1 MAYTVR
7 KLLESEQFPKM
18 KLLCGE
24 KGLDLEVK
32 GIRIIEIED
41 MERYL
46 TGGEIL
52 ITSLQVYLSCSDR
65 EVEQHFEDLVKSE
78 ISGFIVKKRKEY
90 DPTGRRLSLLE
101 KHCKKYEIPLVEIPG
116 DFYYWEIIR
125 YVIMQVFDKD
135 TARLKYF
142 KITHDSFNSFIL
154 KNNGSSNTASDI
166 IKFLSIMIENP
177 VVLYYGNLNC
187 MVSTNS
193 DNSKLILSD
202 EIQPY
207 KPNIITKF
215 QYMKQMKGSCVQYV
229 VKFAI
234 LSEVEV
240 YITITEENRE
250 LTELDYMAIENAIIN
265 LQYGFLSEF
274 AQDEVKKKYQRDLI
288 HNILNGLLSSKEM
301 TEAAAQL
308 GMKES
313 DTYRVVDFHTIKKN
327 VQSKYTKEQ
336 LHEVGVIEGEL
347 KHLLPD
353 ALIYRNMDQIV
364 MIQQVDSNQT
374 ELEYQKEMEEVED
387 VIQRSI
393 LYRKKDTDFQ
403 IGIGKLT
410 TVLNHNQIVESGY
423 QDDISFY
430 TKQVYLQLQ
439 KNYPE
444 YGITD
449 EEIASVAHLAPIH
462 DIGKIKV
469 PIEILNKNGKLTDE
483 EMNVVKQHP
492 LVGAAMTRRFPE
504 GVITEKLNQYSY
516 EICRHHH
523 ERYDGSG
530 YPDGLKG
537 NAIPMC
543 AQVVGIVDAYDA
555 LINDRPYKRK
565 YEPEE
570 AIRMISNG
578 ECGAFSKKL
587 IQCLT
592 AAAKQ
597 PEWLKV
603 TKSQA

>member
-18 KLLCGE
+18 NLLCGE

-41 MERYL
+41 IERYL

-52 ITSLQVYLSCSDR
+52 ITSFQVYLSCNDR
-65 EVEQHFEDLVKSE
+65 EVEQHFEDLVKSD

-101 KHCKKYEIPLVEIPG
+101 KHCKKYEIPLVEISE
-116 DFYYWEIIR
+116 DLYYWGIIR
-125 YVIMQVFDKD
+125 YVIMQVFDKA

-142 KITHDSFNSFIL
+142 KITHDNFNTFIL
-154 KNNGSSNTASDI
+154 NNNGSCNTASDI
-166 IKFLSIMIENP
+166 IKFLSVMIENP

-234 LSEVEV
+234 LNEMEI

-274 AQDEVKKKYQRDLI
+274 AQDEVKKKYQRDII

-327 VQSKYTKEQ
+327 VQRKYTKEQ
-336 LHEVGVIEGEL
+336 LQEVGVIVGEL
-347 KHLLPD
+347 MYLLPD

-364 MIQQVDSNQT
+364 MIQQVDSDQT
-374 ELEYQKEMEEVED
+374 ELEYQKEMEEIEE
-387 VIQRSI
+387 VIQQSI

-403 IGIGKLT
+403 IGIGKS
-410 TVLNHNQIVESGY
+410 VEGY
-423 QDDISFY
+423 QRLKESYHEASQAIKYIEIIRQVTGDKNKSVVHYSNLGFFQIFGEIDDVTELERYIPETLKKLYLYDDEHKGELITTLQMYLRNNQSIKKTAGAMFVHYRTISY
-430 TKQVYLQLQ
+430 RL
-439 KNYPE
+439 E
-444 YGITD
+444 
-449 EEIASVAHLAPIH
+449 
-462 DIGKIKV
+462 KIKQ
-469 PIEILNKNGKLTDE
+469 I
-483 EMNVVKQHP
+483 
-492 LVGAAMTRRFPE
+492 
-504 GVITEKLNQYSY
+504 
-516 EICRHHH
+516 
-523 ERYDGSG
+523 SG
-530 YPDGLKG
+530 INFD
-537 NAIPMC
+537 NANEVL
-543 AQVVGIVDAYDA
+543 AV
-555 LINDRPYKRK
+555 
-565 YEPEE
+565 
-570 AIRMISNG
+570 SNG
-578 ECGAFSKKL
+578 L
-587 IQCLT
+587 IIY
-592 AAAKQ
+592 KM
-597 PEWLKV
+597 LKEIE
-603 TKSQA
+603 

>member
-52 ITSLQVYLSCSDR
+52 ITSFQVYLSCNDR
-65 EVEQHFEDLVKSE
+65 EVEQHFEDLVKSD

-101 KHCKKYEIPLVEIPG
+101 KHCKKYEIPLLEIPE
-116 DFYYWEIIR
+116 DSYYWGIIR
-125 YVIMQVFDKD
+125 YVIMQVFDKA

-142 KITHDSFNSFIL
+142 KITHDSFNTFIL

-166 IKFLSIMIENP
+166 IRFLSIMIENP

-229 VKFAI
+229 VKFVI
-234 LSEVEV
+234 LSEVEI

-313 DTYRVVDFHTIKKN
+313 DTYRVVDFHTIKNN

-336 LHEVGVIEGEL
+336 LHEVDVIEGEL

-364 MIQQVDSNQT
+364 MIQQVDSEQT

-393 LYRKKDTDFQ
+393 FYRKKDTDFQ
-403 IGIGKLT
+403 IGIGKS
-410 TVLNHNQIVESGY
+410 VKGY
-423 QDDISFY
+423 QRLKESYHEASQAIKYIEIVRLVTGDKNKSVVHYSNLGFFQIFGEIDDMTKLERYIPETLKKLYEYDDEHKGELIPTLQMFLSNNQSIRKTAGAMFVHYRTISY
-430 TKQVYLQLQ
+430 RM
-439 KNYPE
+439 E
-444 YGITD
+444 
-449 EEIASVAHLAPIH
+449 
-462 DIGKIKV
+462 KIK
-469 PIEILNKNGKLTDE
+469 EITGINFDNANEVLAVSNG
-483 EMNVVKQHP
+483 
-492 LVGAAMTRRFPE
+492 LVIYKM
-504 GVITEKLNQYSY
+504 LNQ
-516 EICRHHH
+516 
-523 ERYDGSG
+523 
-530 YPDGLKG
+530 
-537 NAIPMC
+537 
-543 AQVVGIVDAYDA
+543 
-555 LINDRPYKRK
+555 
-565 YEPEE
+565 
-570 AIRMISNG
+570 
-578 ECGAFSKKL
+578 
-587 IQCLT
+587 
-592 AAAKQ
+592 
-597 PEWLKV
+597 
-603 TKSQA
+603 

>member
-52 ITSLQVYLSCSDR
+52 ITSFQVYLSCSDR
-65 EVEQHFEDLVKSE
+65 EVEQHFEDLVKSD

-101 KHCKKYEIPLVEIPG
+101 KHCKKYEIPLVEISE
-116 DFYYWEIIR
+116 DSYYWGIIR
-125 YVIMQVFDKD
+125 YVMIQVFDKD

-142 KITHDSFNSFIL
+142 KITHDSFNTFIL

-177 VVLYYGNLNC
+177 VVLYYGDLNC

-234 LSEVEV
+234 LSEVEI

-265 LQYGFLSEF
+265 LQYGILSEF
-274 AQDEVKKKYQRDLI
+274 AQNEVKKTYQRDLI

-313 DTYRVVDFHTIKKN
+313 DTYRVVDFHTITKN
-327 VQSKYTKEQ
+327 VQRKYTKEQ

-347 KHLLPD
+347 MHLLPD

-403 IGIGKLT
+403 IGIGKS
-410 TVLNHNQIVESGY
+410 VEGY
-423 QDDISFY
+423 QRLKESYYEASQAIKYIEIIRQVTGDKNKSVVQYSNLGFFQIFGKVDDMTELERCIPETLKKLYLYDDEHKGELITTLQMYLRNNQSIKKTADAMFVHYRTISY
-430 TKQVYLQLQ
+430 RL
-439 KNYPE
+439 E
-444 YGITD
+444 
-449 EEIASVAHLAPIH
+449 
-462 DIGKIKV
+462 KIKQ
-469 PIEILNKNGKLTDE
+469 I
-483 EMNVVKQHP
+483 
-492 LVGAAMTRRFPE
+492 
-504 GVITEKLNQYSY
+504 
-516 EICRHHH
+516 
-523 ERYDGSG
+523 SG
-530 YPDGLKG
+530 INFD
-537 NAIPMC
+537 NANEVL
-543 AQVVGIVDAYDA
+543 AV
-555 LINDRPYKRK
+555 
-565 YEPEE
+565 
-570 AIRMISNG
+570 SNG
-578 ECGAFSKKL
+578 L
-587 IQCLT
+587 IIY
-592 AAAKQ
+592 KM
-597 PEWLKV
+597 LKEIE
-603 TKSQA
+603 

>member
-1 MAYTVR
+1 MGYTVR

-52 ITSLQVYLSCSDR
+52 ITSFQVYLSCSDR
-65 EVEQHFEDLVKSE
+65 EVEQHFEDLVKSD

-101 KHCKKYEIPLVEIPG
+101 KHCKKYEIPLVEISE
-116 DFYYWEIIR
+116 DSYYWGIIR

-142 KITHDSFNSFIL
+142 KITHDNFNTFIL
-154 KNNGSSNTASDI
+154 NNNGSCNTASDI
-166 IKFLSIMIENP
+166 IKFLSVMIENP

-234 LSEVEV
+234 LNEMEI

-327 VQSKYTKEQ
+327 VQRKYTKEQ
-336 LHEVGVIEGEL
+336 LHEVGVIVGEL
-347 KHLLPD
+347 MYLLPD

-364 MIQQVDSNQT
+364 MIQQVDSDQT
-374 ELEYQKEMEEVED
+374 ELEYQKEMEEVKD

-403 IGIGKLT
+403 IGIGKS
-410 TVLNHNQIVESGY
+410 VEGY
-423 QDDISFY
+423 QRLKESYHEASRAIKYIDIIRLVTGDKNKSVVHYSNLGFFQIFGEIDDVTELERYIPETLKKLYLYDDEHKGELITTLQMYLRNKQSIRKTADEMFVHYRTISY
-430 TKQVYLQLQ
+430 RL
-439 KNYPE
+439 E
-444 YGITD
+444 
-449 EEIASVAHLAPIH
+449 
-462 DIGKIKV
+462 KIKQ
-469 PIEILNKNGKLTDE
+469 I
-483 EMNVVKQHP
+483 
-492 LVGAAMTRRFPE
+492 
-504 GVITEKLNQYSY
+504 
-516 EICRHHH
+516 
-523 ERYDGSG
+523 SG
-530 YPDGLKG
+530 INFD
-537 NAIPMC
+537 NANEVL
-543 AQVVGIVDAYDA
+543 AV
-555 LINDRPYKRK
+555 
-565 YEPEE
+565 
-570 AIRMISNG
+570 SNG
-578 ECGAFSKKL
+578 L
-587 IQCLT
+587 IIY
-592 AAAKQ
+592 KM
-597 PEWLKV
+597 LKEIE
-603 TKSQA
+603 

>member
-52 ITSLQVYLSCSDR
+52 ITSFQVYLSCSDR
-65 EVEQHFEDLVKSE
+65 EVEQHFEDLVKSD

-101 KHCKKYEIPLVEIPG
+101 KHCKKYEIPLVEISE
-116 DFYYWEIIR
+116 DSYYWGIIR
-125 YVIMQVFDKD
+125 YVMIQVFDKD

-142 KITHDSFNSFIL
+142 KITHDSFNTFIL

-177 VVLYYGNLNC
+177 VVLYYGDLNC

-234 LSEVEV
+234 LSEVEI

-274 AQDEVKKKYQRDLI
+274 AQDEVKKTYQRDII

-327 VQSKYTKEQ
+327 VQRKYTKEQ

-347 KHLLPD
+347 MHLLPD

-403 IGIGKLT
+403 IGIGKS
-410 TVLNHNQIVESGY
+410 VEGY
-423 QDDISFY
+423 QRLKESYHEASRAIKYIDIIRLVTGDKNKSVVHYSNLGFFQIFGKVDDMTELERCIPETLKKLYLYDDEHKGELITTLQMYLRNNQSIKKTADAMFVHYRTISY
-430 TKQVYLQLQ
+430 RL
-439 KNYPE
+439 E
-444 YGITD
+444 
-449 EEIASVAHLAPIH
+449 
-462 DIGKIKV
+462 KIKQ
-469 PIEILNKNGKLTDE
+469 I
-483 EMNVVKQHP
+483 
-492 LVGAAMTRRFPE
+492 
-504 GVITEKLNQYSY
+504 
-516 EICRHHH
+516 
-523 ERYDGSG
+523 SG
-530 YPDGLKG
+530 INFD
-537 NAIPMC
+537 NANEVL
-543 AQVVGIVDAYDA
+543 AV
-555 LINDRPYKRK
+555 
-565 YEPEE
+565 
-570 AIRMISNG
+570 SNG
-578 ECGAFSKKL
+578 L
-587 IQCLT
+587 IIY
-592 AAAKQ
+592 KM
-597 PEWLKV
+597 LKEIE
-603 TKSQA
+603 

>member
-52 ITSLQVYLSCSDR
+52 ITSFQVYLSCSDR
-65 EVEQHFEDLVKSE
+65 EVEQHFEDLVKSD

-101 KHCKKYEIPLVEIPG
+101 KHCKKYEIPLVEISE
-116 DFYYWEIIR
+116 DSYYWGIIR
-125 YVIMQVFDKD
+125 YVMIQVFDKD

-142 KITHDSFNSFIL
+142 KITHDSFNTFIL

-177 VVLYYGNLNC
+177 VVLYYGDLNC

-234 LSEVEV
+234 LSEVEI

-274 AQDEVKKKYQRDLI
+274 AQDEVKKKYQRDI
-288 HNILNGLLSSKEM
+288 VHNILNGLLSSKEM

-313 DTYRVVDFHTIKKN
+313 DTYRVVDFHTITKN
-327 VQSKYTKEQ
+327 VQRKYTKEQ

-347 KHLLPD
+347 MHLLPD

-364 MIQQVDSNQT
+364 MIQQVDSDQT
-374 ELEYQKEMEEVED
+374 ELEYQKEMEEIEE

-403 IGIGKLT
+403 IGIGKS
-410 TVLNHNQIVESGY
+410 VEGY
-423 QDDISFY
+423 QRLKESYQEASRAIKYIDIIRLVTGDKNKSVVHYSSLGFFQIFGEIDDVTELERYIPETLKKLYLYDDEHKGELITTLQMYLRNNQSIKKTADAMFVHYRTISY
-430 TKQVYLQLQ
+430 RL
-439 KNYPE
+439 E
-444 YGITD
+444 
-449 EEIASVAHLAPIH
+449 
-462 DIGKIKV
+462 KIKQ
-469 PIEILNKNGKLTDE
+469 I
-483 EMNVVKQHP
+483 
-492 LVGAAMTRRFPE
+492 
-504 GVITEKLNQYSY
+504 
-516 EICRHHH
+516 
-523 ERYDGSG
+523 SG
-530 YPDGLKG
+530 INFD
-537 NAIPMC
+537 NANEVL
-543 AQVVGIVDAYDA
+543 AV
-555 LINDRPYKRK
+555 
-565 YEPEE
+565 
-570 AIRMISNG
+570 SNG
-578 ECGAFSKKL
+578 L
-587 IQCLT
+587 IIY
-592 AAAKQ
+592 KM
-597 PEWLKV
+597 LKEIE
-603 TKSQA
+603 

>member
-52 ITSLQVYLSCSDR
+52 ITSFQVYLSCNDR
-65 EVEQHFEDLVKSE
+65 EVEQHFEDLVKSD

-116 DFYYWEIIR
+116 DFYYWGIIR
-125 YVIMQVFDKD
+125 YVIMQVFDKA

-142 KITHDSFNSFIL
+142 KITHDNFNAFIL
-154 KNNGSSNTASDI
+154 NNNGSCNTASNI
-166 IKFLSIMIENP
+166 IKFLSVMIENP

-193 DNSKLILSD
+193 DNSKLILLD

-234 LSEVEV
+234 LSEVEI

-274 AQDEVKKKYQRDLI
+274 AQDEVKKKYQRDI
-288 HNILNGLLSSKEM
+288 VHNILNGLLSSKEM
-301 TEAAAQL
+301 TEAASQL

-327 VQSKYTKEQ
+327 VQRKYTKEQ
-336 LHEVGVIEGEL
+336 LQEVGVIVGEL
-347 KHLLPD
+347 MYLLPD

-403 IGIGKLT
+403 IGIGKS
-410 TVLNHNQIVESGY
+410 VEGY
-423 QDDISFY
+423 QRLKESYYEASQAIKYIEIIRQVTGDKNKSVVHYSNLGFFQIFGEIDDVTELERYIPETLKKLYLYDDEHKGELITTLQMYLRNNQSIKKTAGAMFVHYRTISY
-430 TKQVYLQLQ
+430 RI
-439 KNYPE
+439 E
-444 YGITD
+444 
-449 EEIASVAHLAPIH
+449 
-462 DIGKIKV
+462 KIKQ
-469 PIEILNKNGKLTDE
+469 I
-483 EMNVVKQHP
+483 
-492 LVGAAMTRRFPE
+492 
-504 GVITEKLNQYSY
+504 
-516 EICRHHH
+516 
-523 ERYDGSG
+523 SG
-530 YPDGLKG
+530 INFD
-537 NAIPMC
+537 NANEVL
-543 AQVVGIVDAYDA
+543 AV
-555 LINDRPYKRK
+555 
-565 YEPEE
+565 
-570 AIRMISNG
+570 SNG
-578 ECGAFSKKL
+578 L
-587 IQCLT
+587 IIY
-592 AAAKQ
+592 KM
-597 PEWLKV
+597 LKEIE
-603 TKSQA
+603 

>member
-52 ITSLQVYLSCSDR
+52 ITSFQVYLSCSDR
-65 EVEQHFEDLVKSE
+65 EVEQHFEDLVKSD

-116 DFYYWEIIR
+116 DLYYWGIIR
-125 YVIMQVFDKD
+125 HVMMQVFDKD

-142 KITHDSFNSFIL
+142 KITHDNFNTFIL

-187 MVSTNS
+187 MASTNS

-234 LSEVEV
+234 LSEVDI

-250 LTELDYMAIENAIIN
+250 LIELDYMAIENAIIN

-313 DTYRVVDFHTIKKN
+313 DTYRVVDFHTIKNN

-403 IGIGKLT
+403 IGIGKS
-410 TVLNHNQIVESGY
+410 VEGY
-423 QDDISFY
+423 QRLKESYHEASRAIKYIDIIRLVTGDKNKSVVHYSNLGFFQIFGKVDDMTELERCIPETLKKLYLYDDEHKGELITTLQMYLRNKQSIRKTADEMFVHYRTISY
-430 TKQVYLQLQ
+430 RL
-439 KNYPE
+439 E
-444 YGITD
+444 
-449 EEIASVAHLAPIH
+449 
-462 DIGKIKV
+462 KIKQ
-469 PIEILNKNGKLTDE
+469 I
-483 EMNVVKQHP
+483 
-492 LVGAAMTRRFPE
+492 
-504 GVITEKLNQYSY
+504 
-516 EICRHHH
+516 
-523 ERYDGSG
+523 SG
-530 YPDGLKG
+530 INFD
-537 NAIPMC
+537 NANEVL
-543 AQVVGIVDAYDA
+543 AV
-555 LINDRPYKRK
+555 
-565 YEPEE
+565 
-570 AIRMISNG
+570 SNG
-578 ECGAFSKKL
+578 L
-587 IQCLT
+587 IIY
-592 AAAKQ
+592 KM
-597 PEWLKV
+597 LKEIE
-603 TKSQA
+603 

>member
-52 ITSLQVYLSCSDR
+52 ITSFQVYLSCNDR
-65 EVEQHFEDLVKSE
+65 EVEQHFEDLVKSD

-116 DFYYWEIIR
+116 DLYYWGIIR
-125 YVIMQVFDKD
+125 HVMMQVFDKD

-142 KITHDSFNSFIL
+142 KITHDNFNAFIL
-154 KNNGSSNTASDI
+154 NNNGSCNTASNI
-166 IKFLSIMIENP
+166 IKFLSVMIENP
-177 VVLYYGNLNC
+177 VELYYGNLNC
-187 MVSTNS
+187 MVSTNL

-234 LSEVEV
+234 LSEVEI

-274 AQDEVKKKYQRDLI
+274 AQDEVKKKYQRDII

-313 DTYRVVDFHTIKKN
+313 HTYRVVDFHTIKNN
-327 VQSKYTKEQ
+327 VQRKYTKEQ

-403 IGIGKLT
+403 IGIGKS
-410 TVLNHNQIVESGY
+410 VEGY
-423 QDDISFY
+423 QRLNESYHEASRAIKYIDIIRLVTGDKNKSVVHYSNLGFFQIFGEIDDVTELERYIPETLKKLYLYDDEHKGELITTLQMYLRNNQSIKKTADEMFVHYRTISY
-430 TKQVYLQLQ
+430 RL
-439 KNYPE
+439 E
-444 YGITD
+444 
-449 EEIASVAHLAPIH
+449 
-462 DIGKIKV
+462 KIKQ
-469 PIEILNKNGKLTDE
+469 I
-483 EMNVVKQHP
+483 
-492 LVGAAMTRRFPE
+492 
-504 GVITEKLNQYSY
+504 
-516 EICRHHH
+516 
-523 ERYDGSG
+523 SG
-530 YPDGLKG
+530 INFD
-537 NAIPMC
+537 NANEVL
-543 AQVVGIVDAYDA
+543 AV
-555 LINDRPYKRK
+555 
-565 YEPEE
+565 
-570 AIRMISNG
+570 SNG
-578 ECGAFSKKL
+578 L
-587 IQCLT
+587 IIY
-592 AAAKQ
+592 KM
-597 PEWLKV
+597 LKEIE
-603 TKSQA
+603 

>member
-7 KLLESEQFPKM
+7 RLLESEQFPKM

-52 ITSLQVYLSCSDR
+52 ITSFQVYLSCSDR
-65 EVEQHFEDLVKSE
+65 EVGQHFEDLVKSD

-101 KHCKKYEIPLVEIPG
+101 KHCKKYEIPLVEISE
-116 DFYYWEIIR
+116 DSYYWGIIR
-125 YVIMQVFDKD
+125 YVIMQVFDKA

-142 KITHDSFNSFIL
+142 KITHDNFNTFIL

-187 MVSTNS
+187 MVSTNL

-234 LSEVEV
+234 LSEVEI

-313 DTYRVVDFHTIKKN
+313 DTYRVVDFHTITKN
-327 VQSKYTKEQ
+327 VQRKYTKEQ

-347 KHLLPD
+347 MHLLPD

-364 MIQQVDSNQT
+364 MIQQVDSDQT
-374 ELEYQKEMEEVED
+374 ELEYQKEMEEIEE

-403 IGIGKLT
+403 IGIGKS
-410 TVLNHNQIVESGY
+410 VEGY
-423 QDDISFY
+423 QRLKESYHEASQAIKYIEIIRLVTGDKNKSVVHYSNLGFFQIFGKVDDMTELERCIPETLKKLYLYDDEHKGELITTLQMYLRNNQSIKKTAGAMFVHYRTISY
-430 TKQVYLQLQ
+430 RL
-439 KNYPE
+439 E
-444 YGITD
+444 
-449 EEIASVAHLAPIH
+449 
-462 DIGKIKV
+462 KIKQ
-469 PIEILNKNGKLTDE
+469 I
-483 EMNVVKQHP
+483 
-492 LVGAAMTRRFPE
+492 
-504 GVITEKLNQYSY
+504 
-516 EICRHHH
+516 
-523 ERYDGSG
+523 SG
-530 YPDGLKG
+530 INFD
-537 NAIPMC
+537 NANEVL
-543 AQVVGIVDAYDA
+543 AV
-555 LINDRPYKRK
+555 
-565 YEPEE
+565 
-570 AIRMISNG
+570 SNG
-578 ECGAFSKKL
+578 L
-587 IQCLT
+587 IIY
-592 AAAKQ
+592 KM
-597 PEWLKV
+597 LKEIE
-603 TKSQA
+603 

>member
-52 ITSLQVYLSCSDR
+52 MTSFQVYLSCSDR
-65 EVEQHFEDLVKSE
+65 EVEQHFEDLVKSD

-101 KHCKKYEIPLVEIPG
+101 KHCKKYEIPLVEISE
-116 DFYYWEIIR
+116 DSYYWGIIR
-125 YVIMQVFDKD
+125 YVMIQVFDKD

-142 KITHDSFNSFIL
+142 KITHDSFNTFIL

-234 LSEVEV
+234 LSEVEI

-274 AQDEVKKKYQRDLI
+274 AQDEVKKKYQRDI
-288 HNILNGLLSSKEM
+288 VHNILNGLLSSKEM

-327 VQSKYTKEQ
+327 AQRKYTKEQ
-336 LHEVGVIEGEL
+336 LQEVGVIVGEL
-347 KHLLPD
+347 MYLLPD

-403 IGIGKLT
+403 IGIGKS
-410 TVLNHNQIVESGY
+410 VKGY
-423 QDDISFY
+423 QRLKESYHEASRAIKYIDIIRLVTGDKNKSVVHYSNLGFFQIFGEIDDVTELERYIPETLKKLYLYDDEHKGELITTLQMYLRNNQSIKKTADEMFVHYRTISY
-430 TKQVYLQLQ
+430 RL
-439 KNYPE
+439 E
-444 YGITD
+444 
-449 EEIASVAHLAPIH
+449 
-462 DIGKIKV
+462 KIKQ
-469 PIEILNKNGKLTDE
+469 I
-483 EMNVVKQHP
+483 
-492 LVGAAMTRRFPE
+492 
-504 GVITEKLNQYSY
+504 
-516 EICRHHH
+516 
-523 ERYDGSG
+523 SG
-530 YPDGLKG
+530 INFD
-537 NAIPMC
+537 
-543 AQVVGIVDAYDA
+543 DANEVLA
-555 LINDRPYKRK
+555 V
-565 YEPEE
+565 
-570 AIRMISNG
+570 SNG
-578 ECGAFSKKL
+578 L
-587 IQCLT
+587 IIY
-592 AAAKQ
+592 KM
-597 PEWLKV
+597 LKEIE
-603 TKSQA
+603 

>member
-1 MAYTVR
+1 MGYTVR

-52 ITSLQVYLSCSDR
+52 ITSFQVYLSCSDR
-65 EVEQHFEDLVKSE
+65 EVKQHFEDLVKSD

-101 KHCKKYEIPLVEIPG
+101 KHCKKYEIPLVEISE
-116 DFYYWEIIR
+116 DSYYWGIIR
-125 YVIMQVFDKD
+125 YVMIQVFDKD

-142 KITHDSFNSFIL
+142 KITHDSFNTFIL

-177 VVLYYGNLNC
+177 VVLYYGDLNC

-215 QYMKQMKGSCVQYV
+215 QYMKQMKGSCVQYI

-234 LSEVEV
+234 LSEVDI

-250 LTELDYMAIENAIIN
+250 LIELDYMAIENAIIN
-265 LQYGFLSEF
+265 LQYEFLSEF
-274 AQDEVKKKYQRDLI
+274 AQNEVKKTYQRDLI

-327 VQSKYTKEQ
+327 VQRKYTKEQ
-336 LHEVGVIEGEL
+336 LHEVGVIVGEL
-347 KHLLPD
+347 TYLLPD

-403 IGIGKLT
+403 IGIGKS
-410 TVLNHNQIVESGY
+410 VEGY
-423 QDDISFY
+423 QRLKESYQEASRAIKYIDIIRLVTGDKNKSVVHYSSLGFFQIFGEIDDVTELERYIPETLKKLYLYDDEHKGELITTLQMYLRNNQSIKKTADAMFVHYRTISY
-430 TKQVYLQLQ
+430 RL
-439 KNYPE
+439 E
-444 YGITD
+444 
-449 EEIASVAHLAPIH
+449 
-462 DIGKIKV
+462 KIKQ
-469 PIEILNKNGKLTDE
+469 I
-483 EMNVVKQHP
+483 
-492 LVGAAMTRRFPE
+492 
-504 GVITEKLNQYSY
+504 
-516 EICRHHH
+516 
-523 ERYDGSG
+523 SG
-530 YPDGLKG
+530 INFD
-537 NAIPMC
+537 NANEVL
-543 AQVVGIVDAYDA
+543 AV
-555 LINDRPYKRK
+555 
-565 YEPEE
+565 
-570 AIRMISNG
+570 SNG
-578 ECGAFSKKL
+578 L
-587 IQCLT
+587 IIY
-592 AAAKQ
+592 KM
-597 PEWLKV
+597 LKEIE
-603 TKSQA
+603 

>member
-52 ITSLQVYLSCSDR
+52 ITSFQVYLSCSDR
-65 EVEQHFEDLVKSE
+65 EVEQHFEDLVKSD

-101 KHCKKYEIPLVEIPG
+101 KHCKKYEIPLVEISE
-116 DFYYWEIIR
+116 DSYYWGIIR
-125 YVIMQVFDKD
+125 YVMIQVFDKD

-142 KITHDSFNSFIL
+142 KITHDSFNTFIL

-177 VVLYYGNLNC
+177 VVLYYGDLNC

-234 LSEVEV
+234 LSEVEI

-274 AQDEVKKKYQRDLI
+274 AQNEVKKTYQRDLI

-308 GMKES
+308 GMKEG
-313 DTYRVVDFHTIKKN
+313 DTYRVVDFHTITKN
-327 VQSKYTKEQ
+327 VQRKYTKEQ

-347 KHLLPD
+347 MHLLPD

-364 MIQQVDSNQT
+364 MIQQVDSDQT
-374 ELEYQKEMEEVED
+374 ELEYQKEMEEIEE

-403 IGIGKLT
+403 IGIGKS
-410 TVLNHNQIVESGY
+410 VEGY
-423 QDDISFY
+423 QRLKESYYEASQAIKYIEIIRLVTGDKNKSVVHYSNLGFFQIFGKVDDMTELERCIPETLKKLYLYDDEHKGELITTLQMYLRNNQSIKKTASAMFVHYRTISY
-430 TKQVYLQLQ
+430 RL
-439 KNYPE
+439 E
-444 YGITD
+444 
-449 EEIASVAHLAPIH
+449 
-462 DIGKIKV
+462 KIKQ
-469 PIEILNKNGKLTDE
+469 I
-483 EMNVVKQHP
+483 
-492 LVGAAMTRRFPE
+492 
-504 GVITEKLNQYSY
+504 
-516 EICRHHH
+516 
-523 ERYDGSG
+523 SG
-530 YPDGLKG
+530 INFD
-537 NAIPMC
+537 NANEVL
-543 AQVVGIVDAYDA
+543 AV
-555 LINDRPYKRK
+555 
-565 YEPEE
+565 
-570 AIRMISNG
+570 SNG
-578 ECGAFSKKL
+578 L
-587 IQCLT
+587 IIY
-592 AAAKQ
+592 KM
-597 PEWLKV
+597 LKEIE
-603 TKSQA
+603 

>member
-52 ITSLQVYLSCSDR
+52 ITSFQVYLSCNDR
-65 EVEQHFEDLVKSE
+65 EVEQHFEDLVKSD

-116 DFYYWEIIR
+116 DFYYWGIIR
-125 YVIMQVFDKD
+125 YVIMQVFDKA

-142 KITHDSFNSFIL
+142 KITHDNFNAFIL
-154 KNNGSSNTASDI
+154 NNNGSCNTASNI
-166 IKFLSIMIENP
+166 IKFLSVMIENP

-234 LSEVEV
+234 LSEVEI

-274 AQDEVKKKYQRDLI
+274 AQDEVKKKYQRDI
-288 HNILNGLLSSKEM
+288 VHNILNGLLSSKEM
-301 TEAAAQL
+301 TEAASQL

-327 VQSKYTKEQ
+327 VQRKYTKEQ
-336 LHEVGVIEGEL
+336 LQEVGVIVGEL
-347 KHLLPD
+347 MYLLPD

-364 MIQQVDSNQT
+364 MIQQVDSDQT
-374 ELEYQKEMEEVED
+374 ELEYQKEMEEIEE

-403 IGIGKLT
+403 IGIGKS
-410 TVLNHNQIVESGY
+410 VEGY
-423 QDDISFY
+423 QRLKESYYEASQAIKYIEIIRQVTGDKNKSVVHYSNLGFFQIFSKVDDMTELERCIPETLKKLYLYDDEHKGELITTLQMYLRNNQSIKKTAGAMFVHYRTISY
-430 TKQVYLQLQ
+430 RI
-439 KNYPE
+439 E
-444 YGITD
+444 
-449 EEIASVAHLAPIH
+449 
-462 DIGKIKV
+462 KIKQ
-469 PIEILNKNGKLTDE
+469 I
-483 EMNVVKQHP
+483 
-492 LVGAAMTRRFPE
+492 
-504 GVITEKLNQYSY
+504 
-516 EICRHHH
+516 
-523 ERYDGSG
+523 SG
-530 YPDGLKG
+530 INFD
-537 NAIPMC
+537 NANEVL
-543 AQVVGIVDAYDA
+543 AV
-555 LINDRPYKRK
+555 
-565 YEPEE
+565 
-570 AIRMISNG
+570 SNG
-578 ECGAFSKKL
+578 L
-587 IQCLT
+587 IIY
-592 AAAKQ
+592 KM
-597 PEWLKV
+597 LKEIE
-603 TKSQA
+603 

>member
-52 ITSLQVYLSCSDR
+52 ITSFQVYLSCNDR
-65 EVEQHFEDLVKSE
+65 EVEQHFEDLVKSD

-101 KHCKKYEIPLVEIPG
+101 KHCKKYEISLVEISE
-116 DFYYWEIIR
+116 DLHYWGIIR
-125 YVIMQVFDKD
+125 YVIMQVFDKA

-142 KITHDSFNSFIL
+142 KITHDNFNAFIL
-154 KNNGSSNTASDI
+154 NNNGSCNTASDI
-166 IKFLSIMIENP
+166 IKFLSVMIENP

-215 QYMKQMKGSCVQYV
+215 QYMKQMKGSSVQYV

-234 LSEVEV
+234 LNEMEI

-250 LTELDYMAIENAIIN
+250 LIELDYMAIENAIIN

-274 AQDEVKKKYQRDLI
+274 AQDEVKKKYQRDI
-288 HNILNGLLSSKEM
+288 VHNILNGLLSSKEM

-313 DTYRVVDFHTIKKN
+313 DTYRVVDFHTITKN
-327 VQSKYTKEQ
+327 VQRKYTKEQ
-336 LHEVGVIEGEL
+336 LQEVGVIVGEL
-347 KHLLPD
+347 MYLLPD

-403 IGIGKLT
+403 IGIGKS
-410 TVLNHNQIVESGY
+410 VEGY
-423 QDDISFY
+423 QRLKESYHEASQAIKYIEIIRQVTGDKNKSVVHYSNLGFFQIFGEIDDVTELERYIPETLKKLYLYDDEHKGELITTLQMYLRNNQSIKKTADAMFVHYRTISY
-430 TKQVYLQLQ
+430 RL
-439 KNYPE
+439 E
-444 YGITD
+444 
-449 EEIASVAHLAPIH
+449 
-462 DIGKIKV
+462 KIKQ
-469 PIEILNKNGKLTDE
+469 I
-483 EMNVVKQHP
+483 
-492 LVGAAMTRRFPE
+492 
-504 GVITEKLNQYSY
+504 
-516 EICRHHH
+516 
-523 ERYDGSG
+523 SG
-530 YPDGLKG
+530 INFD
-537 NAIPMC
+537 
-543 AQVVGIVDAYDA
+543 DANEVLA
-555 LINDRPYKRK
+555 V
-565 YEPEE
+565 
-570 AIRMISNG
+570 SNG
-578 ECGAFSKKL
+578 L
-587 IQCLT
+587 IIY
-592 AAAKQ
+592 KM
-597 PEWLKV
+597 LKEIE
-603 TKSQA
+603 

>member
-52 ITSLQVYLSCSDR
+52 ITSFQVYLSCSDR
-65 EVEQHFEDLVKSE
+65 EVEQHFEDLVKSD

-101 KHCKKYEIPLVEIPG
+101 KHCKKYEIPLVEISE
-116 DFYYWEIIR
+116 DSYYWGIIR

-142 KITHDSFNSFIL
+142 KITHDNFNTFIL
-154 KNNGSSNTASDI
+154 NNNGSCNTASDI

-234 LSEVEV
+234 LNEMEI

-274 AQDEVKKKYQRDLI
+274 AQDEVKKKYQRDI
-288 HNILNGLLSSKEM
+288 VHNILNGLLSSKEM

-313 DTYRVVDFHTIKKN
+313 DTYRVVDFHTITKN
-327 VQSKYTKEQ
+327 VQRKYTKEQ

-347 KHLLPD
+347 MHLLPD

-364 MIQQVDSNQT
+364 MIQQVDSDQT
-374 ELEYQKEMEEVED
+374 ELEYQKEMEEIEE
-387 VIQRSI
+387 VIQQSI

-403 IGIGKLT
+403 IGIGKS
-410 TVLNHNQIVESGY
+410 VEGY
-423 QDDISFY
+423 QRLKESYHEASRAIKYIDIIRLVTGDKNKSVVHYSNLGFFQIFGEIDDVTELERYIPETLKKLYLYDDEHKGELITTLQMYLRNNQSIKKTADAMFVHYRTISY
-430 TKQVYLQLQ
+430 RL
-439 KNYPE
+439 E
-444 YGITD
+444 
-449 EEIASVAHLAPIH
+449 
-462 DIGKIKV
+462 KIKQ
-469 PIEILNKNGKLTDE
+469 I
-483 EMNVVKQHP
+483 
-492 LVGAAMTRRFPE
+492 
-504 GVITEKLNQYSY
+504 
-516 EICRHHH
+516 
-523 ERYDGSG
+523 SG
-530 YPDGLKG
+530 INFD
-537 NAIPMC
+537 NANEVL
-543 AQVVGIVDAYDA
+543 AV
-555 LINDRPYKRK
+555 
-565 YEPEE
+565 
-570 AIRMISNG
+570 SNG
-578 ECGAFSKKL
+578 L
-587 IQCLT
+587 IIY
-592 AAAKQ
+592 KM
-597 PEWLKV
+597 LKEIE
-603 TKSQA
+603 

>member
-52 ITSLQVYLSCSDR
+52 ITSFQVYLSCNDR
-65 EVEQHFEDLVKSE
+65 EVEQHFEDLVKSD

-101 KHCKKYEIPLVEIPG
+101 KHCKKYEIPLVEISE
-116 DFYYWEIIR
+116 DLHYWGIIR
-125 YVIMQVFDKD
+125 HVMMQVFDKA

-142 KITHDSFNSFIL
+142 KITHDNFNAFIL
-154 KNNGSSNTASDI
+154 NNNGSSNTASDI
-166 IKFLSIMIENP
+166 INFLSIMIENP
-177 VVLYYGNLNC
+177 VVLYYGDLNC

-234 LSEVEV
+234 LSEVEI

-274 AQDEVKKKYQRDLI
+274 AQNEVKKKYQRDII

-301 TEAAAQL
+301 TEAASQL

-327 VQSKYTKEQ
+327 AQRKYTKEQ
-336 LHEVGVIEGEL
+336 LQEVGVIVGEL
-347 KHLLPD
+347 MYLLPD

-364 MIQQVDSNQT
+364 MIQQVDSDQT
-374 ELEYQKEMEEVED
+374 ELEYQKEMEEIEE

-403 IGIGKLT
+403 IGIGKS
-410 TVLNHNQIVESGY
+410 VEGY
-423 QDDISFY
+423 QRLKESYYEASQAIKYIEIIRQVTGDKNKSVVHYSNLGFFQIFGKVDDMTELERCIPETLKKLYLYDDEHKGELITTLQMYLRNNQSIKKTAGAMFVHYRTISY
-430 TKQVYLQLQ
+430 RL
-439 KNYPE
+439 E
-444 YGITD
+444 
-449 EEIASVAHLAPIH
+449 
-462 DIGKIKV
+462 KIKQ
-469 PIEILNKNGKLTDE
+469 I
-483 EMNVVKQHP
+483 
-492 LVGAAMTRRFPE
+492 
-504 GVITEKLNQYSY
+504 
-516 EICRHHH
+516 
-523 ERYDGSG
+523 SG
-530 YPDGLKG
+530 INFD
-537 NAIPMC
+537 NANEVL
-543 AQVVGIVDAYDA
+543 AV
-555 LINDRPYKRK
+555 
-565 YEPEE
+565 
-570 AIRMISNG
+570 SNG
-578 ECGAFSKKL
+578 L
-587 IQCLT
+587 IIY
-592 AAAKQ
+592 KM
-597 PEWLKV
+597 LKEIE
-603 TKSQA
+603 